1 MKESLLTIWLDEG
14 LEQQLEA
21 ACGESRRSRSER
33 QAHGDLRRSAD
44 SHVLDPGPAG
54 SSHPYP
60 VKLDLPS
67 WRVAARRS
75 RPTAARNPSP
85 PDSASEGAHGP
96 TERQGP
102 MGGPGRPHIFNVTR
116 LRMVLA
122 PVAMN

>member
-1 MKESLLTIWLDEG
+1 MKESLLTLWLDEA
-14 LEQQLEA
+14 LEQQPEA
-21 ACGESRRSRSER
+21 ACGETRRSRSER

-60 VKLDLPS
+60 VEFDLPS
-67 WRVAARRS
+67 WSVAARRS

-85 PDSASEGAHGP
+85 PDSASEGVPGP
-96 TERQGP
+96 IERQGP
-102 MGGPGRPHIFNVTR
+102 MEAAGRPHIFNVTR